1 MTMQD
6 RIVDVS
12 GARLDII
19 EPPSD
24 LPPTVDEA
32 TETLLRLTA
41 PAQVA
46 ALDPDTVTDADERNL
61 TALLAEWGP
70 GEKVTVDAL
79 RVADGVVWQAIQA
92 HTTQGDWTPAKAPA
106 LWRRW
111 RDKTAAPA
119 PWVQPDSTNPY
130 RLGDLVTYQGGIW
143 RSEHDANVW
152 PPGTGALWTRIGD
165 A

>member
-1 MTMQD
+1 MQD

-24 LPPTVDEA
+24 LPPTVAEA
-32 TETLLRLTA
+32 TETLQRLTA

-46 ALDPDTVTDADERNL
+46 ALDPDTVTDADERSL
-61 TALLAEWGP
+61 TAFLAEWGP

-92 HTTQGDWTPAKAPA
+92 HTTQDDWTPAKTPA

-111 RDKTAAPA
+111 RDKTAPPA
-119 PWVQPDSTNPY
+119 PWVQPTGGHDAY
-130 RLGDLVTYQGGIW
+130 ALGDRVTHNGATWESLVAG
-143 RSEHDANVW
+143 NVW
-152 PPGTGALWTRIGD
+152 QPSDAVPTLWKKL
-165 A
+165 